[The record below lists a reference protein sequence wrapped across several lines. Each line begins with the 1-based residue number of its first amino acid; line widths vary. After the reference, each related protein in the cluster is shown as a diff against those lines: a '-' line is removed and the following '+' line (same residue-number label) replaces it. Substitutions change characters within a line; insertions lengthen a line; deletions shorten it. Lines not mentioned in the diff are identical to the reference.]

1 MMEVETADK
10 ACASSTA
17 ANHEWEKSPE
27 PVRIIQ
33 IPAQPVTTTST
44 PIKTVKPAGSTLGF
58 TVNGRPIH
66 LPPGGGAAELKLCS
80 HPGGSASGFTSI
92 QIPVTLTLSSP
103 LGTHCISTSASLTA
117 SSSSSSSSSA
127 PPAAAASSLS
137 ALLEPIPIIT
147 GIVSGEAAQK
157 VLNDHSVTLNSSSQ
171 KTKKAPPAAG
181 APKTKKPRP
190 SRIAAPDKLLRKGEI
205 GAATPPDCQICKS
218 QYKLLTELRGFMCM
232 CSPAI
237 AEALINLRRQR
248 IKRRRRERERR
259 KALRLSKAPPVF
271 HRDSPVQPVLSPIK
285 AITPPRRIPKQSG
298 DVQSE
303 ELSSPTSPTL
313 SPPTLEKFLPVD
325 YPPSKL
331 VIMVEDFFYGRAPGC
346 STDKDSPDEKFGG
359 VFHCIHCPAVLSN
372 NIQLMDHIQQHV
384 LSQED
389 GHGDSVST
397 CPHCFRHYPSPFSLQ
412 SHIKDVHSQSDSAVI
427 CKICEVAFDNE
438 PALLCHMKSTHKPGE
453 MPYTC
458 QVCEFRS
465 SFYSETWSHF
475 REDHC
480 DTRELLCQ
488 YCLRVLHTNSCY
500 QQHVARHQKKQTLSC
515 DKCRLHFLYV
525 RERAEHKA
533 LHHKTHVTPPQLSG
547 LKPGTKVTVRMY
559 SIIGSEKKDELD
571 KVYIP
576 SKVVDVAPP
585 LLQQEGTKQRPV
597 ERLGSLLSGL
607 SADSDFDPSQRCI
620 ECLKTV
626 PDLEIHF
633 PTRVHCSFC
642 KFATCCSNSY
652 ANHMINNHTT
662 WKDPQFPAVFQLN
675 PRLPQALKCNS
686 CKFTTFNGD
695 AMANHVTQKPD
706 HVCIMLTDEERSSK
720 QPENQTFENQTSVNQ
735 MSGNQMSGNETTGN
749 RTSENRTSENRTSE
763 NRTSE
768 NRTSENRTSGNET
781 FGNQMSGNL
790 TSGNQM
796 SESPPVSKNL
806 SNRNGV
812 FIPIQLVQNGQTSPQ
827 LSVKALSAAS
837 SPPFRPAMTIKI
849 MGVEKRVG
857 PLSHDQLCVVL
868 SSLCHGINET
878 ARRTNVSPTTIRSW
892 IALQQR
898 GLAQRRW
905 GWKSDK
911 MAEWVLNRREQQLS
925 VTETVLLLTARAALG
940 ESTQVEDC
948 YSWTIDFMLRHDL
961 GLQTTNNNRLKS
973 IRENSNSF
981 IQSIHSLVQKGA
993 LPLHCWGCMDEL
1005 PVFID
1010 SDLFSKQQASA
1021 FQLFGSPEDEPVFD
1035 IVLSAL
1041 SDGRLLPPLLYFRGT
1056 ASSVP
1061 DGFPDNVLLEA
1072 REGGFRDE
1080 ERLRIWVD
1088 KVWRPYVTS
1097 RSGDRT
1103 LLVMDVHR
1111 GHLSKA
1117 FRDSLSAVNTHIAF
1131 IPAGCSCRLQPLE
1144 ICVTQVLRDFLQAR
1158 WSQLIADGGLDG
1170 LGLDQLALT
1179 LACWLSEVCSTLNA
1193 QTDVLRRS
1201 FTLACSLQHLENQ
1214 GEAARMITALTE
1226 VLTQPLDS
1234 GSPEP
1239 RPKQERLLERTP
1251 PQPPLLVI
1259 KEEKTNGWDEE
1270 KKQVEVG
1277 SLSALRQVFNSES
1290 DAESFHGFADV

>member
-1 MMEVETADK
+1 
-10 ACASSTA
+10 
-17 ANHEWEKSPE
+17 
-27 PVRIIQ
+27 
-33 IPAQPVTTTST
+33 
-44 PIKTVKPAGSTLGF
+44 
-58 TVNGRPIH
+58 
-66 LPPGGGAAELKLCS
+66 
-80 HPGGSASGFTSI
+80 GFTSI

-147 GIVSGEAAQK
+147 GS
-157 VLNDHSVTLNSSSQ
+157 H
-171 KTKKAPPAAG
+171 
-181 APKTKKPRP
+181 
-190 SRIAAPDKLLRKGEI
+190 
-205 GAATPPDCQICKS
+205 
-218 QYKLLTELRGFMCM
+218 
-232 CSPAI
+232 
-237 AEALINLRRQR
+237 
-248 IKRRRRERERR
+248 
-259 KALRLSKAPPVF
+259 LSHVWS
-271 HRDSPVQPVLSPIK
+271 HLIK
-285 AITPPRRIPKQSG
+285 AITPPRRIPKHSG

-346 STDKDSPDEKFGG
+346 STDKDSPDETFGG

-427 CKICEVAFDNE
+427 CKICELAFDNE
-438 PALLCHMKSTHKPGE
+438 PALLCHMKGTHKPGE

-547 LKPGTKVTVRMY
+547 LKPGTKV
-559 SIIGSEKKDELD
+559 
-571 KVYIP
+571 
-576 SKVVDVAPP
+576 
-585 LLQQEGTKQRPV
+585 
-597 ERLGSLLSGL
+597 RLISAQSALNLPESSFFSLCFSN
-607 SADSDFDPSQRCI
+607 FDPSQRCI

-652 ANHMINNHTT
+652 ANHMIKYVCTS
-662 WKDPQFPAVFQLN
+662 PQTPCRPVKFPGCLLF
-675 PRLPQALKCNS
+675 RLPQALKCNS
-686 CKFTTFNGD
+686 CMFTTFNGD

-706 HVCIMLTDEERSSK
+706 HVCIMLTDEGIAQK
-720 QPENQTFENQTSVNQ
+720 ITSLLLDQNIV
-735 MSGNQMSGNETTGN
+735 
-749 RTSENRTSENRTSE
+749 
-763 NRTSE
+763 
-768 NRTSENRTSGNET
+768 
-781 FGNQMSGNL
+781 FCVYVVYFVF
-790 TSGNQM
+790 
-796 SESPPVSKNL
+796 PPL
-806 SNRNGV
+806 
-812 FIPIQLVQNGQTSPQ
+812 Q
-827 LSVKALSAAS
+827 
-837 SPPFRPAMTIKI
+837 
-849 MGVEKRVG
+849 RVG

-898 GLAQRRW
+898 GLAQRKW

-961 GLQTTNNNRLKS
+961 GLQTTNNNR
-973 IRENSNSF
+973 F
-981 IQSIHSLVQKGA
+981 INALQVQKGA

-1010 SDLFSKQQASA
+1010 SDLFSKQLASA

-1144 ICVTQVLRDFLQAR
+1144 ICVTQVLRDFLQV
-1158 WSQLIADGGLDG
+1158 GGGEGGASFLPSC
-1170 LGLDQLALT
+1170 L
-1179 LACWLSEVCSTLNA
+1179 CVWIC
-1193 QTDVLRRS
+1193 DVLIGGSCESFYSLLPRPSSRS

-1239 RPKQERLLERTP
+1239 GPKQE
-1251 PQPPLLVI
+1251 Q
-1259 KEEKTNGWDEE
+1259 
-1270 KKQVEVG
+1270 KKQAEVG

>member
-1 MMEVETADK
+1 
-10 ACASSTA
+10 
-17 ANHEWEKSPE
+17 
-27 PVRIIQ
+27 
-33 IPAQPVTTTST
+33 
-44 PIKTVKPAGSTLGF
+44 
-58 TVNGRPIH
+58 
-66 LPPGGGAAELKLCS
+66 
-80 HPGGSASGFTSI
+80 
-92 QIPVTLTLSSP
+92 
-103 LGTHCISTSASLTA
+103 
-117 SSSSSSSSSA
+117 
-127 PPAAAASSLS
+127 
-137 ALLEPIPIIT
+137 
-147 GIVSGEAAQK
+147 
-157 VLNDHSVTLNSSSQ
+157 
-171 KTKKAPPAAG
+171 
-181 APKTKKPRP
+181 
-190 SRIAAPDKLLRKGEI
+190 
-205 GAATPPDCQICKS
+205 
-218 QYKLLTELRGFMCM
+218 M

-576 SKVVDVAPP
+576 SKAVLLPPVTVAPWRNSQP
-585 LLQQEGTKQRPV
+585 YWKLTTE
-597 ERLGSLLSGL
+597 SCF
-607 SADSDFDPSQRCI
+607 SDFDPSQRCI

-706 HVCIMLTDEERSSK
+706 HVCIMLTDEGICTHCIVMRTCVLFVLFWTFGVNLIRFAFFHTERSSK

-796 SESPPVSKNL
+796 SES
-806 SNRNGV
+806 G
-812 FIPIQLVQNGQTSPQ
+812 
-827 LSVKALSAAS
+827 A
-837 SPPFRPAMTIKI
+837 
-849 MGVEKRVG
+849 EERVG

-1259 KEEKTNGWDEE
+1259 N
-1270 KKQVEVG
+1270 
-1277 SLSALRQVFNSES
+1277 LSALRQVFNSES

>member
-1 MMEVETADK
+1 MMEVETAAGSDDDHLMESEDQLENFSPVK
-10 ACASSTA
+10 LKEKKEQMVKVCASSTA

-27 PVRIIQ
+27 PVRIIH
-33 IPAQPVTTTST
+33 IPAQPVTTTSA
-44 PIKTVKPAGSTLGF
+44 PIKTVKPARSTLGF

-66 LPPGGGAAELKLCS
+66 LPPGGGGAELKLHS

-103 LGTHCISTSASLTA
+103 LGTRYISTSASLTA
-117 SSSSSSSSSA
+117 SSSSTSSSSSA

-137 ALLEPIPIIT
+137 ALEPIPIIT

-157 VLNDHSVTLNSSSQ
+157 VLNDHSVRLNSSSK

-181 APKTKKPRP
+181 APKPKKPRP

-218 QYKLLTELRGFMCM
+218 QYKLITELRGFMCM
-232 CSPAI
+232 CNRAI

-259 KALRLSKAPPVF
+259 KAWKLSKAPPVF

-285 AITPPRRIPKQSG
+285 AITPPRRIPKYSG

-313 SPPTLEKFLPVD
+313 SPPTLEKFLPAD

-346 STDKDSPDEKFGG
+346 STDKDSLDEKFGG
-359 VFHCIHCPAVLSN
+359 VFHCIHCSAVLSN
-372 NIQLMDHIQQHV
+372 NIQLMDHMQQHV
-384 LSQED
+384 SMLSQED
-389 GHGDSVST
+389 GHVDSVST
-397 CPHCFRHYPSPFSLQ
+397 CPHCFRHYPSPFSLE
-412 SHIKDVHSQSDSAVI
+412 SHIKDVHTQSDSAVI
-427 CKICEVAFDNE
+427 CKICELAFDNE

-453 MPYTC
+453 MPYAC

-465 SFYSETWSHF
+465 SFYSEAWSHF
-475 REDHC
+475 REVHC

-488 YCLRVLHTNSCY
+488 YCLRVLHSNSCY

-559 SIIGSEKKDELD
+559 SIIGSERKEELD

-585 LLQQEGTKQRPV
+585 LLELEGTKQRPV
-597 ERLGSLLSGL
+597 EPLGSLLSGL

-626 PDLEIHF
+626 LDLEIHF

-662 WKDPQFPAVFQLN
+662 WKDPQFPAIFQLN
-675 PRLPQALKCNS
+675 PRLPQALKCDS
-686 CKFTTFNGD
+686 CTFSTFNGD

-720 QPENQTFENQTSVNQ
+720 QPENQTSENQTSTSGNKTSTSDSQTSTYGNQTSVNQ
-735 MSGNQMSGNETTGN
+735 
-749 RTSENRTSENRTSE
+749 TSRNKV
-763 NRTSE
+763 
-768 NRTSENRTSGNET
+768 
-781 FGNQMSGNL
+781 
-790 TSGNQM
+790 
-796 SESPPVSKNL
+796 SESTPVSKKL
-806 SNRNGV
+806 RNRNGV
-812 FIPIQLVQNGQTSPQ
+812 FVPIQLVQNGQTSPQ
-827 LSVKALSAAS
+827 LSVKALSDAS

-849 MGVEKRVG
+849 MGVGKRVG

-878 ARRTNVSPTTIRSW
+878 ARLTNVSPTTIRSW

-905 GWKSDK
+905 GWKTDK

-925 VTETVLLLTARAALG
+925 VTETVLLLTARATLG

-973 IRENSNSF
+973 IRENSSSF
-981 IQSIHSLVQKGA
+981 IQSIYSQVQKGA

-1005 PVFID
+1005 PVFIN
-1010 SDLFSKQQASA
+1010 SDLFSKQLASA
-1021 FQLFGSPEDEPVFD
+1021 FQLFGSPEDKPVFD
-1035 IVLSAL
+1035 VVLSAL
-1041 SDGRLLPPLLYFRGT
+1041 SDGHLLPPLLFFRGT
-1056 ASSVP
+1056 ASSIP

-1097 RSGDRT
+1097 RSGDRS

-1111 GHLSKA
+1111 GHLSDA
-1117 FRDSLSAVNTHIAF
+1117 FRDCLSAVNSRIAF

-1158 WSQLIADGGLDG
+1158 WSQLVADGGLDG

-1234 GSPEP
+1234 GSPET
-1239 RPKQERLLERTP
+1239 RPKQERLLERT
-1251 PQPPLLVI
+1251 PPLLVI

-1270 KKQVEVG
+1270 EKQAEVG

>member
-1 MMEVETADK
+1 MGNADESEEWKMMEVETAAGSDDAHLMESEDQLEKFSPVKLKEKKEQMVK
-10 ACASSTA
+10 AVRASSTA

-27 PVRIIQ
+27 PVRIIH
-33 IPAQPVTTTST
+33 IPAQPVTTTSN

-66 LPPGGGAAELKLCS
+66 LPPGGGGAELKLRS

-92 QIPVTLTLSSP
+92 QIPRLNPSPSSQVLTS
-103 LGTHCISTSASLTA
+103 STSGITWLCLTFDPTVFSGA
-117 SSSSSSSSSA
+117 
-127 PPAAAASSLS
+127 
-137 ALLEPIPIIT
+137 
-147 GIVSGEAAQK
+147 GIVSGEAAEK
-157 VLNDHSVTLNSSSQ
+157 VLNDHSVRLNSSSQ
-171 KTKKAPPAAG
+171 KTKKAQPAAG
-181 APKTKKPRP
+181 APKPKRPRP

-205 GAATPPDCQICKS
+205 GAATPPDCQICNS
-218 QYKLLTELRGFMCM
+218 QYKLITELRGFMCM
-232 CSPAI
+232 CSLAI
-237 AEALINLRRQR
+237 AEALVNLRRQR

-259 KALRLSKAPPVF
+259 KAWRFSKAPPVS

-285 AITPPRRIPKQSG
+285 AITPPRRIPKYSG

-303 ELSSPTSPTL
+303 ELSSPTSPNL

-346 STDKDSPDEKFGG
+346 STDKDSLDEKFGG
-359 VFHCIHCPAVLSN
+359 VFHCIHCSAVLSN
-372 NIQLMDHIQQHV
+372 NIQLMDHMQQHV
-384 LSQED
+384 SMLSQED
-389 GHGDSVST
+389 GHVDSVST

-427 CKICEVAFDNE
+427 CKICELAFDNE

-453 MPYTC
+453 MPYAC

-465 SFYSETWSHF
+465 SFYSEAWSHF
-475 REDHC
+475 REVHC

-488 YCLRVLHTNSCY
+488 YCLRVLHSNSCY

-559 SIIGSEKKDELD
+559 SIIGSERKEELD

-585 LLQQEGTKQRPV
+585 LLAQEGTKQRPV
-597 ERLGSLLSGL
+597 EPLGSLLSGL
-607 SADSDFDPSQRCI
+607 SADSDFDPSQRCV

-662 WKDPQFPAVFQLN
+662 WKEPQFPAVFQMN
-675 PRLPQALKCNS
+675 P
-686 CKFTTFNGD
+686 
-695 AMANHVTQKPD
+695 
-706 HVCIMLTDEERSSK
+706 
-720 QPENQTFENQTSVNQ
+720 
-735 MSGNQMSGNETTGN
+735 
-749 RTSENRTSENRTSE
+749 
-763 NRTSE
+763 
-768 NRTSENRTSGNET
+768 
-781 FGNQMSGNL
+781 
-790 TSGNQM
+790 
-796 SESPPVSKNL
+796 SPPVSKNL

-827 LSVKALSAAS
+827 LSVKALGDAS
-837 SPPFRPAMTIKI
+837 SPAFRPAMTIKI
-849 MGVEKRVG
+849 MGVGKRVG
-857 PLSHDQLCVVL
+857 PLSHDQLCIVL

-878 ARRTNVSPTTIRSW
+878 ARRTSVSPTTIRSW

-905 GWKSDK
+905 GWKTDK

-925 VTETVLLLTARAALG
+925 VTETVLLLTARATLG

-973 IRENSNSF
+973 IRENSSSF
-981 IQSIHSLVQKGA
+981 IQSVSSQVQKGA

-1005 PVFID
+1005 PVFIN
-1010 SDLFSKQQASA
+1010 SDQFSKQLASS
-1021 FQLFGSPEDEPVFD
+1021 FQLFGSPEDKPVFD
-1035 IVLSAL
+1035 VVLSAL
-1041 SDGRLLPPLLYFRGT
+1041 SDGRLLPPLLFFRGT

-1072 REGGFRDE
+1072 QEGGFREE

-1088 KVWRPYVTS
+1088 KVWRPYMTS
-1097 RSGDRT
+1097 RSGDRS

-1111 GHLSKA
+1111 GHLSDA
-1117 FRDSLSAVNTHIAF
+1117 FRDRLSAVNTNIAF

-1158 WSQLIADGGLDG
+1158 WSQLVADGGLDG

-1214 GEAARMITALTE
+1214 GEAARMITTLTE
-1226 VLTQPLDS
+1226 VLTQPLDY

-1239 RPKQERLLERTP
+1239 GPQQERLLERTP
-1251 PQPPLLVI
+1251 LPLLVI

-1270 KKQVEVG
+1270 EKQAEVG